1 MVFKVFN
8 HIKDL
13 GFSQTSSDHTS
24 FLKTSDALLL
34 CVIVYVDDIIIS
46 SNNDTEVDLLKSP
59 LKSFFKLRDLGPIK
73 YFLGLEIARSTDGI
87 HICQKKYGLDLL
99 DETGLLGC
107 KPSSVP
113 MDPAI
118 KYSIETG
125 GELVDAT
132 AY

>member
-1 MVFKVFN
+1 M
-8 HIKDL
+8 
-13 GFSQTSSDHTS
+13 
-24 FLKTSDALLL
+24 
-34 CVIVYVDDIIIS
+34 DDIIIS